1 MDEPSARPGPPHA
14 AEESRLSREQRHAFK
29 TIFSIII
36 ANAEMIDE
44 DLPAAEP
51 VRRRLERIVAAS
63 RRGEQ
68 LVQQICNLT
77 TPPAHDEASP
87 AAPASRLAAPPGRV
101 LVVDDEP
108 DVVEIIRR
116 YLEKEGL
123 SVQGCTDSRE
133 ALEWLQ
139 SNPFQFDLVI
149 SDFDM
154 PHLSG
159 VALCERARGLRPDLP
174 VIMVTGYDHRG
185 SGEQFADV
193 EVRALLLKPLD
204 RKDLLNMVRRFLP
217 A

>member
-1 MDEPSARPGPPHA
+1 MDEPSASPGAQAP
-14 AEESRLSREQRHAFK
+14 EESRLSREQRHAFK
-29 TIFSIII
+29 NIFSIII

-87 AAPASRLAAPPGRV
+87 AAPASPLAAPPGRV
-101 LVVDDEP
+101 LVIDDEP

-133 ALEWLQ
+133 ALERLQ
-139 SNPFQFDLVI
+139 RNPFQFDLVI

-174 VIMVTGYDHRG
+174 VIMVTGHDHRG

>member
-1 MDEPSARPGPPHA
+1 MDEPSARPSPHD

-29 TIFSIII
+29 NIFSIIV
-36 ANAEMIDE
+36 ANAEMIDD

-87 AAPASRLAAPPGRV
+87 AAPASLLAAPPGRV

-116 YLEKEGL
+116 YLEKEGMR
-123 SVQGCTDSRE
+123 VQGSTDSME

-154 PHLSG
+154 PLLSG
-159 VALCERARGLRPDLP
+159 IELCERARGLRPDLP
-174 VIMVTGYDHRG
+174 VIMVTGYDRRA
-185 SGEQFADV
+185 SGEQFADLGI
-193 EVRALLLKPLD
+193 RALLLKPLD
-204 RKDLLNMVRRFLP
+204 RNDLLNMVRRLLP

>member
-1 MDEPSARPGPPHA
+1 M
-14 AEESRLSREQRHAFK
+14 
-29 TIFSIII
+29 
-36 ANAEMIDE
+36 
-44 DLPAAEP
+44 
-51 VRRRLERIVAAS
+51 
-63 RRGEQ
+63 
-68 LVQQICNLT
+68 
-77 TPPAHDEASP
+77 
-87 AAPASRLAAPPGRV
+87 
-101 LVVDDEP
+101 
-108 DVVEIIRR
+108 
-116 YLEKEGL
+116 
-123 SVQGCTDSRE
+123 QGCTDSRE

-159 VALCERARGLRPDLP
+159 VALCERVHGLRPDLP

-185 SGEQFADV
+185 SGEQLADV